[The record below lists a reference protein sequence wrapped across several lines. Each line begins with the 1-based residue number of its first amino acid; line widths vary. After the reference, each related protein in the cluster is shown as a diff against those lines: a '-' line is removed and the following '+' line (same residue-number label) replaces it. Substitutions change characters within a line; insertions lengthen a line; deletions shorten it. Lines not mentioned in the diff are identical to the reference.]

1 MLLEA
6 RRARHGMH
14 VVASVRVAESTS
26 NEITHFS
33 ETTVLNDTHVHM
45 HHNRTQHASSTRL
58 AHMDTCTPDIE
69 PDDHTCYIRALC
81 ALSHAHLGSDGNRRP
96 RGGGWRAPER
106 PQTPP
111 DGWLLHAAS

>member
-14 VVASVRVAESTS
+14 VVASVRLAESTS
-26 NEITHFS
+26 NKMMHFMRPLCS
-33 ETTVLNDTHVHM
+33 TTRTQTCNTIVLNMLRRHD
-45 HHNRTQHASSTRL
+45 L
-58 AHMDTCTPDIE
+58 HMDTCTPDID

-81 ALSHAHLGSDGNRRP
+81 ALSHAHLGSYGNRRP

-111 DGWLLHAAS
+111 DGWLLHAA